1 MPVVNK
7 RLANKVIWALEDID
21 HSVLLALGMWEK
33 AFERAELKCAD
44 PALIIALTKIR
55 NELSDIH
62 ILAAAAR
69 DGEYAGRRF
78 IVYDPEHEE

>member
-21 HSVLLALGMWEK
+21 RSVEKALAMWET

-44 PALIIALTKIR
+44 PALLIALTRMR
-55 NELSDIH
+55 NELTDVH
-62 ILAAAAR
+62 VMAVAAR
-69 DGEYAGRRF
+69 DGEYAGKRF
-78 IVYDPEHEE
+78 IVYDPESDE